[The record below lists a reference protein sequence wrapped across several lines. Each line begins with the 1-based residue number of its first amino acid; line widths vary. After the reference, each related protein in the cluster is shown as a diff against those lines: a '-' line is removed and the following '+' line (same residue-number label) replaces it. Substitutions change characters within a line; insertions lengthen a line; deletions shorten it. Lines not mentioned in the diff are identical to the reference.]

1 MVIYMIYLD
10 SAATTKVLP
19 QAAEAAVKAM
29 CECYGNPS
37 SLHKEGYLATKRLD
51 FCRKTIASA
60 AGVEESSLY
69 FTSGGSASNNLAIK
83 GFLTN
88 KRKGKVITSAYEHP
102 SVLECFKLFEDKL
115 DVVYLEPEN
124 GIITEESLLKV
135 LDKDTIFVSIMHVN
149 NETGAVNPIKELCK
163 LTKKLS
169 PAVFHTDAVQGFLKE
184 DISYSFADMASFS
197 GHKNHA
203 PKGIGA
209 LYVKKGINLQP
220 VISGGGQ
227 EKGLASG
234 TENLPGAEAWA
245 EAVNIQLPEKV
256 VHKAHVQKLKDLT
269 RELLSDTGF
278 IEISPKKSSPYVFN
292 AVFPE
297 YLSENLLHY
306 LSERDICVSTGS
318 ACSSKKASH
327 VFKAI
332 GMPEYSKSALRI
344 SYSFDNTE
352 EEIIR
357 FCEVLKQGLADIIKV
372 R

>member
-1 MVIYMIYLD
+1 MIYLD

-19 QAAEAAVKAM
+19 QAAEAAVRAM
-29 CECYGNPS
+29 CETYGNPS
-37 SLHKEGYLATKRLD
+37 SLHKEGYLASKRLD
-51 FCRKTIASA
+51 LCRKTIASA
-60 AGVEESSLY
+60 AGVEESCLY

-83 GFLTN
+83 GYLSN
-88 KRKGKVITSAYEHP
+88 KRRGKIITSAYEHP

-115 DVVYLEPEN
+115 DVVYLEPVN
-124 GIITEESLLKV
+124 GIITEESLIKV

-149 NETGAVNPIKELCK
+149 NETGAINPVKELCK

-169 PAVFHTDAVQGFLKE
+169 PAVFHTDAVQGFMKE
-184 DISYSFADMASFS
+184 EISYSFADMASFS

-209 LYVKKGINLQP
+209 LYVKKGINLLP

-245 EAVNIQLPEKV
+245 EAVNIQLSERV
-256 VHKAHVQKLKDLT
+256 SHKAHAVKLKALT
-269 RELLSDTGF
+269 KEILSDTGY
-278 IEISPKKSSPYVFN
+278 IEISPDKSSPYVLN
-292 AVFPE
+292 IVYPE

-332 GMPEYSKSALRI
+332 GKPEYSKSALRI

-352 EEIIR
+352 DEIRR
-357 FCEVLKQGLADIIKV
+357 FCEVLKQGLAEIIKV

>member
-1 MVIYMIYLD
+1 MIYLD

-19 QAAEAAVKAM
+19 QAAEAAVEAM
-29 CECYGNPS
+29 CENYGNPS
-37 SLHKEGYLATKRLD
+37 SLHREGFVASKRLD
-51 FCRKTIASA
+51 YCRKTIASA
-60 AGVEESSLY
+60 AGVEESCLY

-83 GFLTN
+83 GFLSN
-88 KRKGKVITSAYEHP
+88 RRRGKVITSAYEHP
-102 SVLECFKLFEDKL
+102 SVLECFKLFEEKL
-115 DVVYLEPEN
+115 DIVYLEPTN

-135 LDKDTIFVSIMHVN
+135 LDQDTIFVSIMHVN
-149 NETGAVNPIKELCK
+149 NETGAINPVKDLCK

-209 LYVKKGINLQP
+209 LYVKKGIKLMP

-245 EAVNIQLPEKV
+245 EAVNIQLPEKAA
-256 VHKAHVQKLKDLT
+256 HKNHAAKLKALTKDL
-269 RELLSDTGF
+269 LADTGY
-278 IEISPKKSSPYVFN
+278 IEISPEKSSPYVLN
-292 AVFPE
+292 LVYPE

-318 ACSSKKASH
+318 ACSSKKANH

-332 GMPEYSKSALRI
+332 GMPEYSKAALRI

-352 EEIIR
+352 DEIRR
-357 FCEVLKQGLADIIKV
+357 FCVVLKQGLAEIIKV

>member
-1 MVIYMIYLD
+1 MIYLD

-19 QAAEAAVKAM
+19 EAANAAVKAM
-29 CECYGNPS
+29 CDFYGNPS
-37 SLHKEGYLATKRLD
+37 SLHKEGYLASKRLD
-51 FCRKTIASA
+51 YCRKTIADA
-60 AGVEESSLY
+60 AGVDDSCLY

-83 GFLTN
+83 GYLSN

-115 DVVYLEPEN
+115 DVVYLEPES
-124 GIITEESLLKV
+124 GIITEDSLLKV

-149 NETGAVNPIKELCK
+149 NETGAVNPVKELCR

-169 PAVFHTDAVQGFLKE
+169 SAVFHTDAVQGFLKE
-184 DISYSFADMASFS
+184 EISYSFADMASFS

-209 LYVKKGINLQP
+209 LYVKKGVNLLP

-227 EKGLASG
+227 ERGLASG

-245 EAVNIQLPEKV
+245 EAVNIQFSERST
-256 VHKAHVQKLKDLT
+256 HKAHALKLKNLT

-278 IEISPKKSSPYVFN
+278 IEVSPERSSPYVFN

-344 SYSFDNTE
+344 SFSFDNTE
-352 EEIIR
+352 EEIRI
-357 FCEVLKQGLADIIKV
+357 FCETLKQGLADIIKV

>member
-1 MVIYMIYLD
+1 MIYLD

-19 QAAEAAVKAM
+19 QAAEAAVRAM
-29 CECYGNPS
+29 CDCYGNPS
-37 SLHKEGYLATKRLD
+37 SLHNEGYRASKRLEE
-51 FCRKTIASA
+51 CRKTIAEA
-60 AGVEESSLY
+60 AGVDPSCLI

-83 GFLTN
+83 GFLSN

-102 SVLECFKLFEDKL
+102 SVMECFKLFEDKL
-115 DVVYLEPEN
+115 DVVYLKPEN
-124 GIITEESLLKV
+124 GIITEEALLKV
-135 LDKDTIFVSIMHVN
+135 LDEDTILVSIMHVN
-149 NETGAVNPIKELCK
+149 NEPGAINPIKELCK

-169 PAVFHTDAVQGFLKE
+169 HAVFHTDAVQGFMKE
-184 DISYSFADMASFS
+184 NLSYSFADMVSFS

-209 LYVKKGINLQP
+209 LYVKKGIKLLP

-227 EKGLASG
+227 EKGFASG

-245 EAVNIQLPEKV
+245 EAVKIQLPERV
-256 VHKAHVQKLKDLT
+256 AHKEHAMKLKNLT
-269 RELLSDTGF
+269 RDLLADTEF
-278 IEISPKKSSPYVFN
+278 IEVSPEKSSPYVFN
-292 AVFPE
+292 AVFPS

-306 LSERDICVSTGS
+306 LSERNICVSTGS

-327 VFKAI
+327 VFVAI

-344 SYSFDNTE
+344 SYSYDNTE
-352 EEIIR
+352 DDIR
-357 FCEVLKQGLADIIKV
+357 QFASVLKQGLSDIIKI

>member
-1 MVIYMIYLD
+1 MIYLD

-19 QAAEAAVKAM
+19 QAAEAAVKSM
-29 CECYGNPS
+29 CENYGNPS
-37 SLHKEGYLATKRLD
+37 SLHKSGYLASKRLD
-51 FCRKTIASA
+51 YCRKTISSA
-60 AGVEESSLY
+60 AGVDDLCLY

-83 GFLTN
+83 GYLAN
-88 KRKGKVITSAYEHP
+88 KRKGKIITSAYEHP

-115 DVVYLEPEN
+115 DVVYLEPVN
-124 GIITEESLLKV
+124 GIITEEQLLKV
-135 LDKDTIFVSIMHVN
+135 LDKDTLLVSIMHVN
-149 NETGAVNPIKELCK
+149 NETGAVNPVKELCK

-184 DISYSFADMASFS
+184 DITYSFADMASFS

-209 LYVKKGINLQP
+209 LYVKKGIKLFP

-227 EKGLASG
+227 ERGLVSG

-245 EAVNIQLPEKV
+245 EAVNLQISERAA
-256 VHKAHVQKLKDLT
+256 HKAHAAELKSLT
-269 RELLSDTGF
+269 KELLSDTGF
-278 IEISPKKSSPYVFN
+278 IEVSPEKSSPYVLN
-292 AVFPE
+292 IVYPE

-332 GMPEYSKSALRI
+332 GMPDYSKSALRI

-352 EEIIR
+352 DEIRR
-357 FCEVLKQGLADIIKV
+357 FCEVLKQGLAEIIKV